1 MVTQDI
7 NVLELKKKT
16 HRLQRIIEKII
27 SDFSIEILKTRI
39 PEDKL
44 FQVLEENMKVK
55 HMCFQ
60 NDNHFQKQNCQY

>member
-1 MVTQDI
+1 M
-7 NVLELKKKT
+7 
-16 HRLQRIIEKII
+16 LQRIIEKII

-44 FQVLEENMKVK
+44 FQVLEENMKVN

-60 NDNHFQKQNCQY
+60 NDNHSQKQNCQY